1 MAHRKALDSVTKRK
15 MSFCLSVCPS
25 VGRFAIF
32 GSSAIGH
39 QPLLPSSFSV
49 PLNCFHFDISNG
61 RVKLCRTVGREM
73 ITRRLG
79 NRHTA
84 PAHNMI
90 SSHYSGRSWE
100 QWVILNFGYHWI
112 CFYVSLVLSPEHLS
126 YDSKNPSFLLTRWPQ
141 NSGKRENWPTPR
153 RTWKER
159 RDITLPSKARA
170 TFDLPYSDEATIA
183 CVGFYSCA
191 VALAG

>member
-1 MAHRKALDSVTKRK
+1 MYFFRRLKSRFPDRQQTRGRLLYYFSVPMAHSTERRSTQSRNVKCLFV
-15 MSFCLSVCPS
+15 CLSVCPS

-126 YDSKNPSFLLTRWPQ
+126 YDSKNPSFLLTR
-141 NSGKRENWPTPR
+141 
-153 RTWKER
+153 
-159 RDITLPSKARA
+159 
-170 TFDLPYSDEATIA
+170 
-183 CVGFYSCA
+183 
-191 VALAG
+191 